1 MSPFIL
7 PSSLSLPASHEIAER
22 IRACREELASLR
34 KLQRLV
40 RAAEAAETARNKRAQ
55 RQGVPGHE

>member
-1 MSPFIL
+1 MSHFIL
-7 PSSLSLPASHEIAER
+7 PSSLSLPASQEITER
-22 IRACREELASLR
+22 IRACRDELAALR
-34 KLQRLV
+34 KLQRMV